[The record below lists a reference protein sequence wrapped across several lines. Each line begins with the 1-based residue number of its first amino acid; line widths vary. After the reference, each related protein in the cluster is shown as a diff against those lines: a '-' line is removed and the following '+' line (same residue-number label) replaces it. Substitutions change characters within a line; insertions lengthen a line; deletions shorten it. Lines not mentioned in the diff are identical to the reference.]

1 MLLYVVEDDDNIRDL
16 LSVALQGFGYQ
27 IRAFE
32 NAEDALK
39 SIEKDMPSLAV
50 FDLMLPGMDGLSAIH
65 KIRTMKG
72 VGEIPIMILTAKDR
86 ETDKVM
92 GLDGGADDYMTKP
105 FGVLELAARVRTLL
119 RRSNQA
125 DSKEERISYE
135 SITIDKSTREVMEHD
150 RKVELTLK
158 EFELLAYLME
168 NQKRVVG
175 RNEILNQVWGYE
187 FDGGT
192 RTLDMHIRT
201 LRQKLGEKSGSMIKT
216 VRGVGYRLEKPEETV

>member
-1 MLLYVVEDDDNIRDL
+1 
-16 LSVALQGFGYQ
+16 
-27 IRAFE
+27 
-32 NAEDALK
+32 
-39 SIEKDMPSLAV
+39 MPSLAV

-65 KIRTMKG
+65 KIRSMKG

-119 RRSNQA
+119 RRSSQT
-125 DSKEERISYE
+125 DSKEDRISYE
-135 SITIDKSTREVMEHD
+135 SITIDKSTREVIED
-150 RKVELTLK
+150 GRKVELTLK
-158 EFELLAYLME
+158 EFELLVYLME

>member
-65 KIRTMKG
+65 KIRSMKG

>member
-65 KIRTMKG
+65 KIRSMKG

-119 RRSNQA
+119 RRSSQT
-125 DSKEERISYE
+125 DSKEDRISYE
-135 SITIDKSTREVMEHD
+135 SITIDKSTREVIED
-150 RKVELTLK
+150 GRKVELTLK
-158 EFELLAYLME
+158 EFELLVYLME

-201 LRQKLGEKSGSMIKT
+201 LRQKLEKRA
-216 VRGVGYRLEKPEETV
+216 VL

>member
-65 KIRTMKG
+65 KIRSMKG

-119 RRSNQA
+119 RRGSQT
-125 DSKEERISYE
+125 DSKEDRISYE
-135 SITIDKSTREVMEHD
+135 SITIDKSTREVIED
-150 RKVELTLK
+150 GRKVELTLK
-158 EFELLAYLME
+158 EFELLVYLME

>member
-65 KIRTMKG
+65 KIRSMKG

-119 RRSNQA
+119 RRSSQT
-125 DSKEERISYE
+125 DSKEDRISYE
-135 SITIDKSTREVMEHD
+135 SITIDKSTREVIED
-150 RKVELTLK
+150 GRKVELTLK
-158 EFELLAYLME
+158 EFELLVYLME

>member
-65 KIRTMKG
+65 KIRSMKG

-119 RRSNQA
+119 RRSSQT
-125 DSKEERISYE
+125 DSKDDRISYE
-135 SITIDKSTREVMEHD
+135 SITIDKSTREVIED
-150 RKVELTLK
+150 GRKVELTLK
-158 EFELLAYLME
+158 EFELLVYLME

>member
-16 LSVALQGFGYQ
+16 LVIALQGFGYQ

-39 SIEKDMPSLAV
+39 SIEKDKPSLAV

-65 KIRTMKG
+65 KIRSMKD
-72 VGEIPIMILTAKDR
+72 VGNIPIMILTAKDR
-86 ETDKVM
+86 ETDKVL

-105 FGVLELAARVRTLL
+105 FGVLELAARIRTLI
-119 RRSNQA
+119 RRSGLGG
-125 DSKEERISYE
+125 SKEERMTYE
-135 SITIDKSTREVMEHD
+135 SITIDKSTREVTENG

-168 NQKRVVG
+168 NQKRVAE

-201 LRQKLGEKSGSMIKT
+201 LRQKLGERSGSLIKT
-216 VRGVGYRLEKPEETV
+216 IRGVGYRLEKTEESV

>member
-1 MLLYVVEDDDNIRDL
+1 MMLYVVEDDDNIREL
-16 LSVALQGFGYQ
+16 ISVALQGFGYSV
-27 IRAFE
+27 RAFE

-39 SIEKDMPSLAV
+39 SIERDLPSLAV
-50 FDLMLPGMDGLSAIH
+50 FDLMLPGMDGLAAIR
-65 KIRTMKG
+65 KIRNMKA
-72 VGEIPIMILTAKDR
+72 VANMPILILTAKDR
-86 ETDKVM
+86 ETDKVR

-105 FGVLELAARVRTLL
+105 FGLLELAARVRSLL
-119 RRSNQA
+119 RRSSPEQPMDGVLNFEEIQVDKNTHEVTENQ
-125 DSKEERISYE
+125 
-135 SITIDKSTREVMEHD
+135 

-158 EFELLAYLME
+158 EFELLTYLME

-201 LRQKLGEKSGSMIKT
+201 LRQKLGEKSGAYIKT
-216 VRGVGYRLEKPEETV
+216 IRGVGYRLEKPEETA

>member
-65 KIRTMKG
+65 KIRSMKG

-201 LRQKLGEKSGSMIKT
+201 LRQKLGEKSGSMMKT